1 MSTMALGGAK
11 PAAKRTVRQSIR
23 FHLMLGLG
31 IVLVLLVGLGGWGST
46 VQISGALIAPGQIV
60 VESNV
65 KKVQH
70 PTGGVVGELR
80 ARDGDVVKAGDIV
93 VRLDETITQAN
104 LPILGK
110 NLNKLQSRLPRLEAE
125 RGNADTIL
133 LPEELLPSAR

>member
-31 IVLVLLVGLGGWGST
+31 IVLVLLVGLGGWAST

-65 KKVQH
+65 KRCSIR
-70 PTGGVVGELR
+70 P
-80 ARDGDVVKAGDIV
+80 AA
-93 VRLDETITQAN
+93 
-104 LPILGK
+104 
-110 NLNKLQSRLPRLEAE
+110 S
-125 RGNADTIL
+125 
-133 LPEELLPSAR
+133 SARCVLAMAT